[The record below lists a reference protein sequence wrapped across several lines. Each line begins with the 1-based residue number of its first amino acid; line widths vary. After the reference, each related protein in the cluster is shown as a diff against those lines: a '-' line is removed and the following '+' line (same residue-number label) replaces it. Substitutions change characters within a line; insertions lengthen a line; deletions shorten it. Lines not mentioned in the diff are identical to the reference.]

1 MIYRLIRELVRLS
14 AHIFYRRIE
23 VVGLENIPKQGA
35 VIFFGNH
42 PNSLLDPALIT
53 AFGER
58 KVHFMAKEALFS
70 RE

>member
-14 AHIFYRRIE
+14 AHIFYRQIE
-23 VVGLENIPKQGA
+23 VVGLDNIQKQGA

-58 KVHFMAKEALFS
+58 KSPFYDKGSIL
-70 RE
+70 